1 MGLDYNFG
9 RNVIRVD
16 GYVSTMVSTMSALCQ
31 HYASTAI
38 PFLPFI
44 LPSEPRNSVSGN
56 NNTRLSSN
64 HNSLSIQPHRCGRKH
79 SGHTRSHG
87 GCARPYLY
95 GECRGKSRGISS
107 TACGSVIGKVV
118 SRCGSCVAARNA
130 GLSCKCGMSTLTPDD
145 ASIEP
150 APEPAPA
157 MIKLSLPPSACDSA
171 DSTNANNANNN
182 VRVTP

>member
-1 MGLDYNFG
+1 MSALW
-9 RNVIRVD
+9 
-16 GYVSTMVSTMSALCQ
+16 SALCQ
-31 HYASTAI
+31 HYVSTMPAL
-38 PFLPFI
+38 PSPSFLPSF
-44 LPSEPRNSVSGN
+44 LQNHATLSVAIIIHDCLQTTIVYLFSH
-56 NNTRLSSN
+56 TE
-64 HNSLSIQPHRCGRKH
+64 H
-79 SGHTRSHG
+79 SGPTRSHG

-171 DSTNANNANNN
+171 DNTNANNANNN